1 MKPLEKIEVKPDT
14 TSNPSVN
21 FTNASPFPR
30 RKQPNDLIRTL
41 LLAASALAILT
52 FLGSMIAVLL
62 ISAPEM

>member
-1 MKPLEKIEVKPDT
+1 MKSLEKIKVTPT
-14 TSNPSVN
+14 TSISSVN

-30 RKQPNDLIRTL
+30 RKPPNDPIRTL
-41 LLAASALAILT
+41 LLAASAVAVLT